1 MDIKKTMTCILDNMW
16 EEVMGAS
23 RYVELYKEY
32 KETCPMLAQVFLEI
46 APIEIQH
53 YDKLKKG
60 FEDLVAKTNDIPQ
73 SIIDIWK
80 YDISRIEDKV
90 DKVKWKISNK

>member
-1 MDIKKTMTCILDNMW
+1 MKIN
-16 EEVMGAS
+16 
-23 RYVELYKEY
+23 
-32 KETCPMLAQVFLEI
+32 PMQLINNLMI
-46 APIEIQH
+46 
-53 YDKLKKG
+53 
-60 FEDLVAKTNDIPQ
+60 NDIPQ